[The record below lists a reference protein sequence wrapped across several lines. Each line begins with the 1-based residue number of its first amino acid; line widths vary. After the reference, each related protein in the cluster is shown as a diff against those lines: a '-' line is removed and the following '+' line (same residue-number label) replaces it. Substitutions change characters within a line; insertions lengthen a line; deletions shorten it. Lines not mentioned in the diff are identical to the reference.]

1 MTSRAANILLRHNLV
16 ALPPASGS
24 PSAAA
29 ISTVMMNLSYYGYA
43 LSFESFDSVAKL
55 NDESLTAWW
64 SDVEPELKSITG
76 DNLKI
81 SDFVVYKNFPTE
93 VLDKTDA
100 EYWLPQ
106 ILMYWGFPKE
116 YFTEEVKPR
125 EKMSEQPRCTVLK
138 MAKSGALQSILDSYL
153 QSPARWKDQEL
164 QDVLFLSESLNVD
177 LAKLAFKENLVS
189 LATFMMANGKKIKIS
204 TATDVLRLAVGLSDG
219 DVSLREKTKFK
230 SFSKPA
236 RRYLLS
242 MLEGCYSLVEDVARR
257 PELWKRLLHQ
267 LHPGDNK
274 RSYPNV
280 CMVQDAL
287 YRGQLVTFNSSVEKL
302 LLNKN
307 AAVLDLLSE
316 RPGEFRRRLVHTLE
330 LFGDKTVE
338 AFTKK
343 GVIDALTTAQ
353 VVSLRTYMETVNTR
367 LNRTFPPKGNWS
379 KFQISDARLVD
390 DNQAKAICKA
400 LGAELAKRIPK
411 VKFLDD
417 ATSMIKLPS
426 NDGEV
431 SPYNRGTVFP
441 IPADVEFIRTASYWQ
456 GDRTV
461 WFDNGWNFFDK
472 DWVPQGA
479 CSYSE
484 VKFPNRG
491 YNHYDKSKPLD
502 KEVAAVFS
510 GDPVNSKDMEGKAAQ
525 LIDLYPSKLL
535 KAGVRYAV
543 WSVLCYSRIPFSKVK
558 AVFAALQWGKD
569 PTSGNLF
576 EPSRC
581 QLQFPLNGE
590 SLTKYICLIDLE
602 KRELVY
608 LDANLHGD
616 VSTASYNGATLQK
629 NMPPFMEYIRSL
641 PSVHD
646 LFRESVDENSTEGTQ
661 ILYSDKEAKLNDVP
675 AYVFRPENKESKYK
689 TVDINNL
696 LA

>member
-1 MTSRAANILLRHNLV
+1 MTSRATNILLRHNCIAIPPESGCVSAQAV
-16 ALPPASGS
+16 A
-24 PSAAA
+24 
-29 ISTVMMNLSYYGYA
+29 TVMMNLSYYGYA
-43 LSFESFDSVAKL
+43 LSTESYNSVTKL
-55 NDESLTAWW
+55 SDESLTAWW
-64 SDVEPELKSITG
+64 NDVENELKSIKG
-76 DNLKI
+76 ADLKI
-81 SDFVVYKNFPTE
+81 GDFVVYKNFPTE
-93 VLDKTDA
+93 VLDKTAA

-106 ILMYWGFPKE
+106 ILMYWGYPKE

-125 EKMSEQPRCTVLK
+125 DKMAEQPRCIILK
-138 MAKSGALQSILDSYL
+138 RSGKNTLDDILNSYL
-153 QSPARWKDQEL
+153 KSPARWKDHEL
-164 QDVLFLSESLNVD
+164 QDVLFLTESLNVN
-177 LAKLAFKENLVS
+177 LAKIGFKENLVS
-189 LATFMMANGKKIKIS
+189 LASFMIANGRDIRIS

-236 RRYLLS
+236 RRFLLS
-242 MLEGCYSLVEDVARR
+242 TLEKCNNLVEDVARR
-257 PELWKRLLHQ
+257 SELWKRLLHQ
-267 LHPGDNK
+267 LHPGDHK
-274 RSYPNV
+274 LSYPRV
-280 CMVQDAL
+280 CKVMDDL
-287 YRGQLVTFNSSVEKL
+287 YKDQLVTFNSTVEKL

-330 LFGDKTVE
+330 LFGDTTVE

-343 GVIDALTTAQ
+343 KVIDALTTMQ
-353 VVSLRTYMETVNTR
+353 VVSLRTYLETVNTR
-367 LNRTFPPKGNWS
+367 FNRTFPPKGNWS
-379 KFQISDARLVD
+379 KFQIGDARWVEEKHV
-390 DNQAKAICKA
+390 KAITKV
-400 LGAELAKRIPK
+400 LGADLARRVPPVK
-411 VKFLDD
+411 VLDE
-417 ATSMIKLPS
+417 ATSRIKLPS

-441 IPADVEFIRTASYWQ
+441 IPDEVEFIRTASYWQ

-461 WFDNGWNFFDK
+461 WFDNGWNFFDN
-472 DWVPQGA
+472 DWEPKGA

-484 VKFPNRG
+484 VKFPSDRYSHMNKN
-491 YNHYDKSKPLD
+491 YVAE
-502 KEVAAVFS
+502 EVAAVFS

-525 LIDLYPSKLL
+525 LIDLYPSKLV
-535 KAGVRYAV
+535 KQGVRYAV

-608 LDANLHGD
+608 LDANLHGN
-616 VSTASYNGATLQK
+616 VSTASENGKTLQK

-646 LFRESVDENSTEGTQ
+646 LFRESVDENNVEGTQ

-675 AYVFRPENKESKYK
+675 AYVFRHENKDSNYK
-689 TVDINNL
+689 AVDINNL
-696 LA
+696 LT